1 VRHQAYL
8 IVVMVVELTPLSHA
22 YAYWKT
28 HADQFSRNFYFR
40 GYSGWALRLAQVAF
54 FLAGVSGDVKRL
66 CQATTIAE
74 QERIWQKKL
83 RPVLLNKIMLKG
95 FLGNPAFNWHAL
107 GVPKNQMNCF
117 LEDGTVE
124 DFVKA
129 TLDPV
134 PSLTTVR
141 VSIPLAGHDRER
153 ETKLTCLS

>member
-1 VRHQAYL
+1 MRE
-8 IVVMVVELTPLSHA
+8 MRTPADRSHA
-22 YAYWKT
+22 FAYWKA

-54 FLAGVSGDVKRL
+54 FLAGVSGHVRRL
-66 CQATTIAE
+66 CEAKTVEE
-74 QERIWQKKL
+74 QERIWKKHL

-95 FLGNPAFNWHAL
+95 FLGNPCVDRLGLRPSEADGRAFNWHAL

-117 LEDGTVE
+117 LQDGSVE

-134 PSLTTVR
+134 PSLTTLR
-141 VSIPLAGHDRER
+141 VGGHVFADARAR
-153 ETKLTCLS
+153 